1 MSFQYDQYLANH
13 RANVKRGF
21 DWLCENLPD
30 VTNDISDAAWQI
42 EFAHDKSKD
51 KEDEY
56 NAYDAYF
63 YGNNRSYKVV
73 QDYQRAWLTH
83 IHRTTKINILA
94 YASEPDKNYEYDG
107 DIVDY
112 KGKRYFVS
120 LAEERVKFIGIIKE
134 DK

>member
-21 DWLCENLPD
+21 DWLCENLSD

-51 KEDEY
+51 EEDEY

-73 QDYQRAWLTH
+73 QDYQKAWLTH
-83 IHRTTKINILA
+83 IHRNPHHWQYWILIHDD
-94 YASEPDKNYEYDG
+94 S
-107 DIVDY
+107 V
-112 KGKRYFVS
+112 
-120 LAEERVKFIGIIKE
+120 
-134 DK
+134 

>member
-30 VTNDISDAAWQI
+30 VTNDISDAAWSLI
-42 EFAHDKSKD
+42 FGGTM
-51 KEDEY
+51 
-56 NAYDAYF
+56 N
-63 YGNNRSYKVV
+63 
-73 QDYQRAWLTH
+73 
-83 IHRTTKINILA
+83 RTTKINILA

>member
-51 KEDEY
+51 EEVMETKFFDGKSLEDIWDDITDLEY
-56 NAYDAYF
+56 
-63 YGNNRSYKVV
+63 
-73 QDYQRAWLTH
+73 
-83 IHRTTKINILA
+83 
-94 YASEPDKNYEYDG
+94 
-107 DIVDY
+107 
-112 KGKRYFVS
+112 
-120 LAEERVKFIGIIKE
+120 
-134 DK
+134 

>member
-51 KEDEY
+51 EEDEY

-63 YGNNRSYKVV
+63 YS
-73 QDYQRAWLTH
+73 T
-83 IHRTTKINILA
+83 IEET
-94 YASEPDKNYEYDG
+94 
-107 DIVDY
+107 VDY
-112 KGKRYFVS
+112 LESDWELWLFWVIWII
-120 LAEERVKFIGIIKE
+120 VIGLCVFGFYYIDNEWIE
-134 DK
+134 N

>member
-51 KEDEY
+51 EEDEY
-56 NAYDAYF
+56 NAYDSYF
-63 YGNNRSYKVV
+63 YDECSRKNEGVLRIGSSCP
-73 QDYQRAWLTH
+73 RCLTCF
-83 IHRTTKINILA
+83 
-94 YASEPDKNYEYDG
+94 NYSKY
-107 DIVDY
+107 
-112 KGKRYFVS
+112 R
-120 LAEERVKFIGIIKE
+120 KE
-134 DK
+134 DIQ

>member
-30 VTNDISDAAWQI
+30 VTNNISDAAWQI

-51 KEDEY
+51 EEDEY
-56 NAYDAYF
+56 NAYDEYF

-73 QDYQRAWLTH
+73 QDYEKAWLIHIIETH
-83 IHRTTKINILA
+83 ITG
-94 YASEPDKNYEYDG
+94 S
-107 DIVDY
+107 
-112 KGKRYFVS
+112 
-120 LAEERVKFIGIIKE
+120 IGYLFMTIWKME
-134 DK
+134 N

>member
-56 NAYDAYF
+56 NAYDLVL
-63 YGNNRSYKVV
+63 G
-73 QDYQRAWLTH
+73 LC
-83 IHRTTKINILA
+83 
-94 YASEPDKNYEYDG
+94 
-107 DIVDY
+107 
-112 KGKRYFVS
+112 GKRRTKMFGNYIFRTHLPIEQGRVS
-120 LAEERVKFIGIIKE
+120 KY
-134 DK
+134 